1 MIWKEIIKGYS
12 VSEYGDV
19 RNNNTGKILKPFI
32 NNCGYKIIQFA
43 DKKILVHRLVAMAFI
58 DNPND
63 LPIVEHIDDN
73 PQNNHYSNLMWST
86 QKDNLS
92 RDGRK
97 EKLKDYY
104 LTEDFKNSRKKALET
119 RRANGFRCVKSD
131 RQKAKEAAR
140 LARIAE
146 ERVNVRPSLDK
157 QYNMYIN
164 DVVVWLKAG
173 QSLKEIAN
181 RYGINKTTGISY
193 FSKRYYEENGI
204 KLISLKNGKN
214 S

>member
-1 MIWKEIIKGYS
+1 MIWKKIIEGYS

-19 RNNNTGKILKPFI
+19 RNDNTGKILKPFV
-32 NNCGYKIIQFA
+32 NNCGYKIIQFS
-43 DKKILVHRLVAMAFI
+43 DKKILVHRLVAEAFI
-58 DNPND
+58 DNPD
-63 LPIVEHIDDN
+63 SLPIVEHIDDN
-73 PQNNHYSNLMWST
+73 PHNNHYSNLMWST
-86 QKDNLS
+86 QKANLS

-104 LTEDFKNSRKKALET
+104 LTEDFKNGRKKALET
-119 RRANGFRCVKSD
+119 RRASGFRQVKSD
-131 RQKAKEAAR
+131 RQKEKEAVRMAK
-140 LARIAE
+140 IAE
-146 ERVNVRPSLDK
+146 QRAKVRPSLDK

-173 QSLKEIAN
+173 QSLKDIAS
-181 RYGINKTTGISY
+181 RYGINNTTGISY
-193 FSKRYYEENGI
+193 FSKRYYEESGI